1 MRVRERVSVS
11 KNGERKA
18 DRDECKIKHV
28 IPVHVLRKA
37 TVEIV
42 VFGTHPSLPLCAFS
56 AEGTGNADGVCYV
69 WCACVVCESVS
80 YLKTARGSLNDM
92 LSWCVPFCSRG
103 NCHFSSTQLDGW
115 PRVSLNSERDCHV
128 TEMTSQ
134 FKSDLNRHINLD
146 ACHLLYNTTPQAQS
160 IQLGCSLKL
169 NWSTVL
175 GCLTERT

>member
-1 MRVRERVSVS
+1 MSVWERASVRVKSE
-11 KNGERKA
+11 KRKA
-18 DRDECKIKHV
+18 DRHESKIKHV
-28 IPVHVLRKA
+28 VPVQVQREA

-42 VFGTHPSLPLCAFS
+42 VFGTHPSPSFS
-56 AEGTGNADGVCYV
+56 SEGTGNADGVCYV

-103 NCHFSSTQLDGW
+103 NCHFSSTQLDGR

-134 FKSDLNRHINLD
+134 FKSDLHRHINL
-146 ACHLLYNTTPQAQS
+146 ARVICCTTQHH
-160 IQLGCSLKL
+160 G
-169 NWSTVL
+169 
-175 GCLTERT
+175 